1 MAKYRR
7 VNSVENEYYDMKMSI
22 VDRSTA
28 NKTEIRSRRFILLV
42 LLLSALFWIG
52 GCGDYYAAYPG
63 YYGPNYA
70 AGPYYG
76 GGSVVVAVGDRPYY
90 RGPGY
95 WSGRTYYVW
104 RPGHWASRYGQPVWI
119 RGHYV
124 VRGY

>member
-1 MAKYRR
+1 M
-7 VNSVENEYYDMKMSI
+7 MKTRYF
-22 VDRSTA
+22 V
-28 NKTEIRSRRFILLV
+28 LLV
-42 LLLSALFWIG
+42 TICAALGIA
-52 GCGDYYAAYPG
+52 GCADYYAGYPG
-63 YYGPNYA
+63 YGGYYG

-95 WSGRTYYVW
+95 WYRRTYYVW
-104 RPGHWASRYGQPVWI
+104 RPGHWGWRHHQHVWI